1 MFNHLYLI
9 IFSICLSNF
18 ALGQVNLENEERK
31 LNEELLKFRSEF
43 TEEGMDKSNLSFTS
57 KMKSFLALEGAFDYK
72 FKHLE
77 TVAILDS
84 PDGKVRIVNWNIEY
98 PDISYSFA
106 GYVLYKNN
114 KKVTIHEMNDA
125 LDPYQSKPK
134 GIISGNK
141 WYGALYY
148 KVIPFQNGRN
158 TQYLLIGWDGGT
170 TGSNFKILDVLITF
184 LISHTM
190 LFCLMVS
197 TGH

>member
-84 PDGKVRIVNWNIEY
+84 PDGKVRIVNWNIE
-98 PDISYSFA
+98 
-106 GYVLYKNN
+106 
-114 KKVTIHEMNDA
+114 
-125 LDPYQSKPK
+125 
-134 GIISGNK
+134 
-141 WYGALYY
+141 
-148 KVIPFQNGRN
+148 
-158 TQYLLIGWDGGT
+158 
-170 TGSNFKILDVLITF
+170 
-184 LISHTM
+184 
-190 LFCLMVS
+190 
-197 TGH
+197 